1 MTDMKTSKKG
11 IELIKKFEG
20 MRLAAYYC
28 PAHKLTIGYGHTGKD
43 VHDGMK
49 ITAEEAELL
58 LKKDCERF
66 EKGVNEMVHVSLEQ
80 HQFDALVSFT
90 YNLGLGN
97 LKASTLLKKINIGD
111 NAGALTEFPKWNK
124 ANGRVLE
131 GLVRRREAEQELFYR
146 G

>member
-20 MRLAAYYC
+20 LRLSAYYC
-28 PAHKLTIGYGHTGKD
+28 PAHKLTIGYGHTGED
-43 VHDGMK
+43 VREGMK
-49 ITAEEAELL
+49 ITVEEAERI

-80 HQFDALVSFT
+80 HQFDALISFSF
-90 YNLGLGN
+90 NLGLGY
-97 LKASTLLKKINIGD
+97 LESSTLLKKINVGD
-111 NAGALTEFPKWNK
+111 NAGALTEFLKWNK

-131 GLVRRREAEQELFYR
+131 GLVRRREAEQELFFR